1 MPLDRECDA
10 YATGNDKGKR
20 YGGVIFPTAENG
32 NIDSTGI
39 GPSNH
44 MYYELKWRVE
54 KETAG
59 WRVRV
64 VDSGWLGFNA
74 GITSNANYTG
84 NSSAAVAGTN
94 YISWNQRHNNGYCIY
109 KIIAYTD

>member
-1 MPLDRECDA
+1 
-10 YATGNDKGKR
+10 
-20 YGGVIFPTAENG
+20 
-32 NIDSTGI
+32 
-39 GPSNH
+39 
-44 MYYELKWRVE
+44 MYYELKWRVQ
-54 KETAG
+54 KEAAG

-94 YISWNQRHNNGYCIY
+94 YISWNQRHNDRNAYGIY
-109 KIIAYTD
+109 KIVAYTD